1 MFMLGDG
8 VGTGGLH
15 AAMAQSAFGGL
26 GSGVHGKA
34 WLRPDSTAQR
44 AAGGSRPSEHD
55 PAALCLTLLYRRI
68 ECRGGARCA
77 TRGFARS

>member
-34 WLRPDSTAQR
+34 SLRPDSTAQR

-55 PAALCLTLLYRRI
+55 PAALCLTLLDGRTEWWSSAGSARA
-68 ECRGGARCA
+68 GAMVR
-77 TRGFARS
+77 